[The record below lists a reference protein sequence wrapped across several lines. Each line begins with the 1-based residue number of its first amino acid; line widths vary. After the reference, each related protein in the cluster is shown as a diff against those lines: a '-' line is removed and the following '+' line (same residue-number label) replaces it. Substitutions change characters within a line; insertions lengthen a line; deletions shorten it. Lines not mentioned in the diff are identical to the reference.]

1 MITAVRQHWQT
12 PVALARERVVFTA
25 KTKFCFARIGG
36 KQGSRVVQGASKHAV
51 FIVEHSASRKECAL
65 KFDTLLSGEC
75 QSCGAGV
82 KPRRLCTVLAPIPL
96 AALLLGAARTTPL
109 APKKAR
115 HKGAKK

>member
-1 MITAVRQHWQT
+1 MITAVRRHWQT

-36 KQGSRVVQGASKHAV
+36 KQGSRVVQGASEHAV

-75 QSCGAGV
+75 QSCGAQGSV
-82 KPRRLCTVLAPIPL
+82 GRETKKTMYSF
-96 AALLLGAARTTPL
+96 GADTSRCFVARSCEDDAISTEEGT
-109 APKKAR
+109 A
-115 HKGAKK
+115 